1 MKFGMLLHLLG
12 SIVWIGG
19 MFFAY
24 MALRPAAASL
34 LEPPQRLALWC
45 ETLRRFFFWVWCAVV
60 LIFVSG
66 TYMLKS
72 AYGVGDAPAYVLVMM
87 GLGTVMAFIFAFVFF
102 VPYRQLRVAV
112 AGKNWKAGG
121 AALGR
126 IRMMVGVNLI
136 LGLITTGVAVL
147 RGLLA

>member
-1 MKFGMLLHLLG
+1 MLLHLLG

-34 LEPPQRLALWC
+34 LEPPQRLPLWC

-60 LIFVSG
+60 LIFLSG

-72 AYGVGDAPAYVLVMM
+72 AYGVADAPTYVLVMM
-87 GLGTVMAFIFAFVFF
+87 GFGTVMAVIFAFVFF
-102 VPYRQLRVAV
+102 VPFRHLRAAV
-112 AGKNWKAGG
+112 AAKNWKAGG
-121 AALGR
+121 AALAR
-126 IRMMVGVNLI
+126 IRMLVGVNLV